1 MWTIISWSEIID
13 MVISITKILIIDDD
27 EDINNLFKGYLERN
41 GFKVDAYTDPLNAL
55 CHFKKNRYDLILLDL
70 KMPLLDGIS
79 MYKELK
85 KIDKKITICLIT
97 ADIMY
102 LEQLKEK
109 IPSIEKFII
118 YKPILLRNL
127 KDKIDLLILEKNSM
141 YIS

>member
-1 MWTIISWSEIID
+1 MN
-13 MVISITKILIIDDD
+13 ISITKILIIDDD
-27 EDINNLFKGYLERN
+27 EDTNNLFKGYLERN
-41 GFKVDAYTDPLNAL
+41 GFKVDAYTDPLDAL
-55 CHFKKNRYDLILLDL
+55 CHFKKDRYDLILLDL

-85 KIDKKITICLIT
+85 KIDKNIPICLIT

-109 IPSIEKFII
+109 VPNIERFII

-127 KDKIDLLILEKNSM
+127 KEKIDLLILEKNSM

>member
-1 MWTIISWSEIID
+1 MLTIISWSEIIN
-13 MVISITKILIIDDD
+13 MVISIMKILLIDDD

-41 GFKVDAYTDPLNAL
+41 GFKVDAYTDPLDAL
-55 CHFKKNRYDLILLDL
+55 CHFKQDRYDLILLDL

-85 KIDKKITICLIT
+85 KIDKNVSICLIT

-109 IPSIEKFII
+109 IPNIERFII
-118 YKPILLRNL
+118 FKPILLRNL

>member
-1 MWTIISWSEIID
+1 MG
-13 MVISITKILIIDDD
+13 ISIIKILVIDDD

-41 GFKVDAYTDPLNAL
+41 GFKVDAYTDPFDAL
-55 CHFKKNRYDLILLDL
+55 CHFKKDRYDLILLDL

-85 KIDKKITICLIT
+85 KIDKNITICLIT

-109 IPSIEKFII
+109 IPNIEIFII
-118 YKPILLRNL
+118 FKPILLRNL

>member
-1 MWTIISWSEIID
+1 MS
-13 MVISITKILIIDDD
+13 ISITKILIIDDD

-41 GFKVDAYTDPLNAL
+41 GFKVDAYIDHLDAL
-55 CHFKKNRYDLILLDL
+55 CHFKKERYDLILLDL

-85 KIDKKITICLIT
+85 KIDKNITICLIT
-97 ADIMY
+97 ADILY

-109 IPSIEKFII
+109 IPNIEKFII

-127 KDKIDLLILEKNSM
+127 KDKIDILILEKNSM
-141 YIS
+141 YIN